1 MIKVIP
7 AIDILNGQ
15 VVRLIQGDYQK
26 GIRYY
31 KDPVDMASMLL
42 DAGLSRIH
50 MVDLDGARASHIVNH
65 RVLEKVARLD
75 KLEIDFGGGLKS
87 DEDLRIA
94 FEAGAAMVTGGSIAV
109 KDPETFLRWLDT
121 YGSGRIILGA
131 DFRDGKIAVT
141 GWTEKSELDLY
152 AFIREYRTKG
162 IEQVICT
169 DISRDGMMEGPSFGV
184 YTKLLQD
191 QPTMYL
197 IASGGVGSLEHLEK
211 LEELGIPAVIMGR
224 ALYEGKISM
233 KELQRFRD

>member
-31 KDPVDMASMLL
+31 KDPVDMACMLL

-50 MVDLDGARASHIVNH
+50 MVDLDGARASHIVNY

-75 KLEIDFGGGLKS
+75 RLEIDFGGGLKS
-87 DEDLRIA
+87 DEDLKIA

-121 YGSGRIILGA
+121 YGAGRIILGA

-152 AFIREYRTKG
+152 AFIREYMTKG

-233 KELQRFRD
+233 KELQRFRA